1 MTALAKHAW
10 RRRLPAWCG
19 TVALAGAAS
28 LAALSA
34 LPSAASESP
43 PRSRIAF
50 TRNGLWVA
58 DHTGVDATLI
68 VPAEGE
74 YLDRQPITPAWSHDG
89 SWIAYVLGFEIWV
102 VRPDGSGRR
111 RVMPFK
117 SSQPNWSNDDQKIY
131 YTRYGSGTI
140 STINWIDIDGGD
152 YGFLADGGLRDV
164 AAVCS
169 PDGRLAVSTYTGD
182 GHGIDVMQADGTGR
196 SPLTRMGPGIDD
208 VPVAWSPDGGQ
219 LLVLSGVGTSRLDAV
234 LVNADGTGRRTA
246 RENAMP
252 EAWSPD
258 GSRLLF
264 GDPRTGALS
273 TMRVDGSDVLPLNG
287 LAGYADWGPGAVSQ
301 YPSPTTSLPP
311 APAATTAPVAANA
324 AAPTTAS
331 GATSP
336 SAVRPANDVAP
347 NRIRRPVPL
356 PSTPATPSITT
367 EPAPSDHPV
376 TPGGDKP
383 EAEPVA
389 TPRSRTMPAAVT
401 PLPSNRSQHGTT
413 WSSVVATALLAGV
426 TLGALRC
433 SRRQAP

>member
-1 MTALAKHAW
+1 M
-10 RRRLPAWCG
+10 
-19 TVALAGAAS
+19 
-28 LAALSA
+28 
-34 LPSAASESP
+34 
-43 PRSRIAF
+43 SRIGSGVF
-50 TRNGLWVA
+50 PVVSETA
-58 DHTGVDATLI
+58 DIRRGA
-68 VPAEGE
+68 
-74 YLDRQPITPAWSHDG
+74 PAWSHDG
-89 SWIAYVLGFEIWV
+89 SWIAYVLAFEIWV

-117 SSQPNWSNDDQKIY
+117 SSQPSWSNDDQRIY

-140 STINWIDIDGGD
+140 ATVNWIDIDGGD
-152 YGFLADGGLRDV
+152 HGFLAEGGLRDL

-169 PDGRLAVSTYTGD
+169 PDGRLAVSTYTDD

-208 VPVAWSPDGGQ
+208 VPVAWSPDGSQ
-219 LLVLSGVGTSRLDAV
+219 LLVMSNVGTSLDAV
-234 LVNADGTGRRTA
+234 VVNADGTGRRTA

-273 TMRVDGSDVLPLNG
+273 TMRVDGSEVLPLNG

-301 YPSPTTSLPP
+301 YPAPTASLPP
-311 APAATTAPVAANA
+311 APAATIAPVAAKA
-324 AAPTTAS
+324 AAPTTAP

-336 SAVRPANDVAP
+336 SADRPANEVAP
-347 NRIRRPVPL
+347 NRIGRPVPL

-367 EPAPSDHPV
+367 APAPLDRPV
-376 TPGGDKP
+376 SPGGDNRR
-383 EAEPVA
+383 ADLVA
-389 TPRSRTMPAAVT
+389 KPRSRTMAVAVT
-401 PLPSNRSQHGTT
+401 RLPSNRSRHGTT
-413 WSSVVATALLAGV
+413 RRSVVATALLAGV

-433 SRRQAP
+433 SRRQAR